1 MILEKIIAIVVH
13 KYQHHLLKTSK
24 IRFYRFHLNVE
35 IWNHGPFSKLLA
47 QHFLEDNHIFQYL
60 CREMPK
66 MLKNEL
72 KSQKCYKNLFYE
84 DWSAKRQR
92 WLLERLIEE
101 NVEIWIVIVQECDY
115 VSDANLRNLLLIW
128 DCFPSLLSNNFR
140 NNSAIHLDARPLVL
154 L

>member
-13 KYQHHLLKTSK
+13 KCQHHSLKTSK
-24 IRFYRFHLNVE
+24 IQFYRFHLNVE
-35 IWNHGPFSKLLA
+35 IWIHGLFSKLLE
-47 QHFLEDNHIFQYL
+47 QHFLEDNHKFQYL

-72 KSQKCYKNLFYE
+72 KSQKCYKDLFYE
-84 DWSAKRQR
+84 DWSVKRQR